1 MLGST
6 SCVLFGN
13 SQRAG
18 VIVDAGRRETGAH
31 PTDVG
36 DYWLHLYVMLSRA
49 TRLDDLLLV
58 RAPPVEFLKNGPP
71 KDLARQLHVFA
82 TRTNLCREAA
92 ARLATELG
100 MQAFLQG

>member
-1 MLGST
+1 M
-6 SCVLFGN
+6 
-13 SQRAG
+13 RAG

-31 PTDVG
+31 KTEEN

-71 KDLARQLHVFA
+71 KDLVRQLHVFA
-82 TRTNLCREAA
+82 TRKNLCCQAA

-100 MQAFLQG
+100 MHAFLQG

>member
-1 MLGST
+1 M
-6 SCVLFGN
+6 
-13 SQRAG
+13 RAG

-31 PTDVG
+31 G
-36 DYWLHLYVMLSRA
+36 MEENDYCLHLYVMLSRA

-71 KDLARQLHVFA
+71 KDLVRQLHVFA
-82 TRTNLCREAA
+82 TRTDACRETA

-100 MQAFLQG
+100 MHAFLQG